1 MASRKELIAPKSIV
15 GTPLKSPKVA
25 ARKYSGIPTSTVIS
39 LTHYFSPSVE
49 FQNLFPPKGR
59 SEGDASTE

>member
-1 MASRKELIAPKSIV
+1 MASRKELIA
-15 GTPLKSPKVA
+15 PKVA

-39 LTHYFSPSVE
+39 LTHYFPPSVE
-49 FQNLFPPKGR
+49 FHNPFPPKGR